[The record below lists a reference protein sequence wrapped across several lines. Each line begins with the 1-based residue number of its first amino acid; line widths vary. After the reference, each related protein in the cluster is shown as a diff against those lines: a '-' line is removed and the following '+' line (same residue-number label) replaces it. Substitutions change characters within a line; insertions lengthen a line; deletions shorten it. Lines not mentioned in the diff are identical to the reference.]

1 MKRTKFRLGLA
12 SALTFLWLCVI
23 WGNSLLPGSQSSQV
37 SGWVGELLEKILPF
51 LNMGADSAMLIL
63 RKLGHFSEFAV
74 LGVLLTWFCGMLKA
88 RLFTPILCG
97 MAVACAD
104 ETIQLFIPGRHG
116 CVTDVLIDSAGVAV
130 GVLIVLLIQRCKTT
144 GRR

>member
-1 MKRTKFRLGLA
+1 MKRTKFRLFLA

-74 LGVLLTWFCGMLKA
+74 LGVLLTWFCGMLKS

-97 MAVACAD
+97 IAVACAD
-104 ETIQLFIPGRHG
+104 ETIQLFVPGRHG
-116 CVTDVLIDSAGVAV
+116 CVTDVLIDSAGVIT
-130 GVLIVLLIQRCKTT
+130 GVLLLLLIRKCRKTGCK
-144 GRR
+144 

>member
-51 LNMGADSAMLIL
+51 LNMGADGAMTVL
-63 RKLGHFSEFAV
+63 RKLGHFSEFM
-74 LGVLLTWFCGMLKA
+74 LLSLCLNWLFGMLKTGK
-88 RLFTPILCG
+88 FVPVLCG
-97 MAVACAD
+97 IAVACAD
-104 ETIQLFIPGRHG
+104 ETIQLFVPGRHG